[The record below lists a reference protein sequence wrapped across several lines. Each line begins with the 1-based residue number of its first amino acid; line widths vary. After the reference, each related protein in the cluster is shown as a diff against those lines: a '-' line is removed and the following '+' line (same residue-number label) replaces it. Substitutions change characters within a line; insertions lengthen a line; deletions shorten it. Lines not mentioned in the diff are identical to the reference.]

1 MRIIELLGFLG
12 NMKFEILGECLPI
25 IPDPIIEL
33 IKLKDA
39 DIIELLDCPA
49 TFCGGINA
57 VPSSLFSCEN
67 KSTTQ

>member
-1 MRIIELLGFLG
+1 
-12 NMKFEILGECLPI
+12 MKFEMFGECLPI
-25 IPDPIIEL
+25 IPDPIMEL

-49 TFCGGINA
+49 AFCGGINA
-57 VPSSLFSCEN
+57 APSSLFSCGN